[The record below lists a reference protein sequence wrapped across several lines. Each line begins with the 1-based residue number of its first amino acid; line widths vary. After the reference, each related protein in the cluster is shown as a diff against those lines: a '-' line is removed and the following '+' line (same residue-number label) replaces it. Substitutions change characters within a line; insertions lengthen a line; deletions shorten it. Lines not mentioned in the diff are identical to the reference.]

1 MASVDMTTR
10 DNSPVPTTTDPATDG
25 PVDDMP
31 DDGIKLAVRRFI
43 GRVVAVVTTL
53 LGLLFLTF
61 SMGRLLPAD
70 PVLAITGPEVSKE
83 VYDRVFKQL
92 GLDQP
97 VYIQFL
103 SYVKRVLTG
112 DLGVSAITGQPIVT
126 DLLSI
131 FPATIELTLVAMI
144 VGTIVGVP
152 LGITA
157 AVHRGKP
164 IDHVARIVGL
174 AGHSI
179 PTFWM
184 GLMALFI
191 FYAKLQW
198 VGASGRVDVYYEGI
212 VTPVTGFLLLDS
224 AMEANWDVFQNALG
238 HIILPGSIL
247 GYYSVAYI
255 SRMSRSFMLEQ
266 LSQEYIITARAKGLA
281 SRQVIWRHAFRNIR
295 VQLLTI
301 IALTLGGLLEGAVLI
316 ETVFAWPGLGQYLTR
331 GLQMNDM
338 NVVMGAVLT
347 IGIVFLI
354 INITSDVLYRIL
366 DPRTR

>member
-1 MASVDMTTR
+1 MASADLQSER
-10 DNSPVPTTTDPATDG
+10 DPNRNIDAFAAASPHPILITLRR
-25 PVDDMP
+25 
-31 DDGIKLAVRRFI
+31 LA
-43 GRVVAVVTTL
+43 GRVVAIVTTL

-70 PVLAITGPEVSKE
+70 PVLAITGAEVSKE
-83 VYDRVFKQL
+83 VYDRVYREL

-97 VYIQFL
+97 IWMQFL
-103 SYVKRVLTG
+103 TYVRNVATG
-112 DLGVSAITGQPIVT
+112 DLGRSTTTGQPILS
-126 DLLSI
+126 DLLTI
-131 FPATIELTLVAMI
+131 FPATIELALVAMVVGI
-144 VGTIVGVP
+144 VVGVP
-152 LGITA
+152 LGIIA
-157 AVHRGKP
+157 AVRRGSI
-164 IDHVARIVGL
+164 IDHIVRILAL

-179 PTFWM
+179 PIFWT

-191 FYAKLQW
+191 FYAKLRL
-198 VGASGRVDVYYEGI
+198 VGASGRIDVFYEGL
-212 VTPVTGFLLLDS
+212 VTPVTGFLLIDS
-224 AMEANWDVFQNALG
+224 ALQGQWEVFRNALS

-266 LSQEYIITARAKGLA
+266 LGQEYILTAKAKGLGR
-281 SRQVIWRHAFRNIR
+281 RQVVWRHAFRNIR

-301 IALTLGGLLEGAVLI
+301 MALTFGGLLEGAVLI
-316 ETVFAWPGLGQYLTR
+316 ETVFGWPGLGQYLTR

-347 IGIVFLI
+347 IGAVFLT
-354 INITSDVLYRIL
+354 INMISDVLYRIL